1 VALHIQDPE
10 VERLAEEVAA
20 LAKETKD
27 EAVRKALEERK
38 IRLEAGCESKAAR
51 LEHFLRTEVW
61 PTIPP
66 DVLGKRISKE
76 EEEEILGFGPD
87 GV

>member
-1 VALHIQDPE
+1 MALHIQDPE

-20 LAKETKD
+20 LARETRD

-38 IRLEAGCESKAAR
+38 VRLETKGESKAVR

-61 PTIPP
+61 PTIPSG
-66 DVLGKRISKE
+66 VRGKRISKE
-76 EEEEILGFGPD
+76 EEEEILGFGPN

>member
-38 IRLEAGCESKAAR
+38 VRLEAGGER
-51 LEHFLRTEVW
+51 PDLETFLRTEIW
-61 PTIPP
+61 PRIPA

-76 EEEEILGFGPD
+76 EEEEILGYGPE
-87 GV
+87 GY